1 MRNKVKIKIVDAS
14 FDLSLVTPKSLYNA
28 FKIAKQ
34 TPPSAQKR
42 FQDQFPDV
50 QFDWNEI
57 YSLSLKVSLE
67 TKIREFQYKVLNNL
81 VFTNE
86 KLFKIKMIDSP
97 QCTFCKNEIES
108 LEHLLYSCEITRS
121 FWVAL
126 RSWLME
132 CNINLEPLSVF
143 NVLFGILN
151 AGEDFVIVNHLILVA
166 KFYI

>member
-1 MRNKVKIKIVDAS
+1 MKQSTHYTRPELRNKVHLKIDDADV
-14 FDLSLVTPKSLYNA
+14 DLSSVKPKSLYNA
-28 FKIAKQ
+28 FKMAKQ

-67 TKIREFQYKVLNNL
+67 TKIKEFQYKVLNNI

-86 KLFKIKMIDSP
+86 KLFKIKMIDSL
-97 QCTFCKNEIES
+97 QCTFCKNEIEA
-108 LEHLLYSCEITRS
+108 LEHLFYSCEITRS

-132 CNINLEPLSVF
+132 CNIKWNPAFVVF
-143 NVLFGILN
+143 
-151 AGEDFVIVNHLILVA
+151 
-166 KFYI
+166 